1 MFIAIPELSQIPF
14 IAHGFTLKKLE
25 NGQNFDFDLRN
36 RNQAQKNFLKVI
48 NFIGAKKS
56 SIITCRQV
64 HSNKIIKF
72 DPLKPDPHKY
82 REIEGDALITNQPNV
97 TIAVITAD
105 CLPILLIDKKEKAIG
120 AIHAGRK
127 GTMMSIVKAAIE
139 NMKIYFNTMPEN
151 LIVGIGPGIQKCCYE
166 VDKTI
171 ADQFEK
177 KIKHSNQ
184 VVIPNPKNKLKHTID
199 LLEANL
205 GQLIEKNV
213 LYKNIFVMDYCTS
226 CRNDLFFSYRAD
238 KIKTGRM
245 LGFIM
250 LKD

>member
-1 MFIAIPELSQIPF
+1 MIIAIPEFSRIPF

-25 NGQNFDFDLRN
+25 NGQNFDFDFRD
-36 RNQAQKNFLKVI
+36 RTQTQKNFLKLTH
-48 NFIGAKKS
+48 FIGVKKN

-72 DPLKPDPHKY
+72 DPLKADPHKY
-82 REIEGDALITNQPNV
+82 QEMEGDALITNQSNV
-97 TIAVITAD
+97 TIAVKTAD

-127 GTMMSIVKAAIE
+127 GTMLSIVKAAIE
-139 NMKIYFNTMPEN
+139 NMKTCFNTMPEN

-171 ADQFEK
+171 ADLFKK
-177 KIKHSNQ
+177 KITHSNR
-184 VVIPNPKNKLKHTID
+184 VVIPNPKNKLKYTID

-213 LYKNIFVMDYCTS
+213 LNKNIFVVDYCTS

-245 LGFIM
+245 LGFIT
-250 LKD
+250 LKN